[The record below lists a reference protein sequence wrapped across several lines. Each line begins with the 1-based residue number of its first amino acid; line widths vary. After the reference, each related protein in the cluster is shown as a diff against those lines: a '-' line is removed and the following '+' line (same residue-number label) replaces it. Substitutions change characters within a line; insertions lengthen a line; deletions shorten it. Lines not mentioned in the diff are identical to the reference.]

1 MGVVTDYEF
10 GISAVDS
17 GYCRPRMN
25 AVHLVIEGDRAAII
39 DTATNVSVPRVLEAL
54 AQKSIAPEQVE
65 WIMLTHIHLDH
76 AGGAGA
82 LMAALPDARLTAHPR
97 GARHMVDP
105 QRLVDATRQVYGEAE
120 TEKLYGRI
128 VPVPAERVVE
138 THHQTVLR
146 MGKREFLFLDTPG
159 HAKHHVCIVDRKSG
173 HIFVG
178 DTFGLS
184 YRELDVDGRQFVF
197 PATTPVQFD
206 PEALHRSLEML
217 LDFNPGAVY
226 VTHFSQVR
234 DVPRLA
240 ADLHRLV
247 DAHVALALQVQ
258 GSGAERHARLKEGI
272 TGVVLDE
279 AQRYGWTMPEAQL
292 LELLAMDIE
301 LNAQGLACWLDAR
314 AR

>member
-25 AVHLVIEGDRAAII
+25 AVHLIVDNGRAAIV
-39 DTATNVSVPRVLEAL
+39 DTATNASVPRVLEAL
-54 AQKSIAPEQVE
+54 AAKSIAPEQVE
-65 WIMLTHIHLDH
+65 WVMLTHIHLDH
-76 AGGAGA
+76 AGAAGT
-82 LMAALPDARLTAHPR
+82 LMAALPNARLTAHPR

-105 QRLVDATRQVYGEAE
+105 QRLVDATKHVYGEEE
-120 TEKLYGRI
+120 TRKLYGEI
-128 VPVPAERVVE
+128 VPVAAERVVE

-146 MGKREFLFLDTPG
+146 MGMREFLFLDTPG

-173 HIFVG
+173 HIFAG

-184 YRELDVDGRQFVF
+184 YRELDVGGRQFVF

-217 LDFNPGAVY
+217 LDFNPSAVY
-226 VTHFSQVR
+226 VTHYSQVR
-234 DVPRLA
+234 EVPRLA
-240 ADLHRLV
+240 ADLHRLI
-247 DAHVALALQVQ
+247 DAHVAVARDAQ
-258 GSGAERHARLKEGI
+258 GTGADRHRQLTDGI
-272 TGVVLDE
+272 TGIVLDE
-279 AQRYGWTMPEAQL
+279 AHRYGWTLPEPQL

-301 LNAQGLACWLDAR
+301 LNAQGLACWLDAQ